1 MRRRRGK
8 PPGRNQRPAQPLPTR
23 QTPAEREQTT
33 KRRGEISEL
42 AFALAAARQGFGI
55 SRPYGDSERY
65 DIILDCPRN
74 DPSHMKSVI
83 PTEAER
89 KQARHS
95 VIPTEAQR
103 KQARHSVI
111 PTEAER
117 KQARHSVIPT
127 EAQRKQARHSVIP
140 TEAQRKRARHSVIPT
155 EAQRKQAKWRDLLFA
170 AAPTRPRLIRVQVKA
185 TTQMQ
190 SGVYR
195 VNAHRR
201 IHGKAV
207 PYKLSEIDFFAAYVI
222 PEDSWFIFPL
232 PHILGATAICLSPKR
247 RRKPHPSTPY
257 REAWHL
263 LHQPDGLEFA

>member
-1 MRRRRGK
+1 MRRRKR
-8 PPGRNQRPAQPLPTR
+8 PSPGRNQRPAQALPTR
-23 QTPAEREQTT
+23 NPQTPFEREQTT

-42 AFALAAARQGFGI
+42 AFALAAARHGFGI

-65 DIILDCPRN
+65 DLILDPCHL
-74 DPSHMKSVI
+74 DPS
-83 PTEAER
+83 PG
-89 KQARHS
+89 QA
-95 VIPTEAQR
+95 
-103 KQARHSVI
+103 
-111 PTEAER
+111 
-117 KQARHSVIPT
+117 
-127 EAQRKQARHSVIP
+127 
-140 TEAQRKRARHSVIPT
+140 
-155 EAQRKQAKWRDLLFA
+155 
-170 AAPTRPRLIRVQVKA
+170 RPRLIRVQVKA

-232 PHILGATAICLSPKR
+232 THILGATAVTLSPKR
-247 RRKPHPSTPY
+247 RRKPHINDPY

-263 LHQPDGLEFA
+263 LYQPDGLEFA